1 MSINGRKGLGTGH
14 VKIHNLFFLLFHEVA
29 SSSVVTL
36 ASSGDLCIKI
46 PSLLRRIFL
55 QFSYLKQKVV
65 TQCVCKGP
73 LENKM
78 KITINDQGVFDP
90 HDKQFIGHAINIQ
103 SNKNLTFSLG
113 FQY

>member
-1 MSINGRKGLGTGH
+1 MHWAHEDSQSILP
-14 VKIHNLFFLLFHEVA
+14 FCHEVVSRSA
-29 SSSVVTL
+29 VTP

-55 QFSYLKQKVV
+55 QFSYLKLKVV
-65 TQCVCKGP
+65 TQCGCKDP
-73 LENKM
+73 LKNKM